1 MKFIQI
7 KRWNSTGRFSKF
19 WSQLT
24 NPPIWLMVTV
34 WLLIVIFTGGHKI
47 SDFLEEYIISA
58 KDMAEWRI
66 V

>member
-1 MKFIQI
+1 
-7 KRWNSTGRFSKF
+7 
-19 WSQLT
+19 
-24 NPPIWLMVTV
+24 MVTV